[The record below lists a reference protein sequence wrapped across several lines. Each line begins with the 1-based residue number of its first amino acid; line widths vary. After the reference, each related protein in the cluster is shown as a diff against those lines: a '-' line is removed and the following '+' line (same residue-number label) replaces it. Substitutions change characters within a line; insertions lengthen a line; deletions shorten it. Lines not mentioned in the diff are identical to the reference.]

1 MVAEKGASG
10 DADYA
15 SDADFDY
22 LLPADGSRERD
33 GSDVFDAFDENNWV
47 DVVSPSSTPWYR
59 SGQAATLL
67 IASATALS
75 AIVVS
80 VVLLLFRGPTNGDEP
95 APVPN
100 TTPITTPVATGTSE
114 EPPPPPPPESP
125 PPPPPPPA
133 EPSTMERAPAAVR
146 PSVRPRPTKAPEIG
160 VTRTPETR
168 QSMSV
173 APQPRGPRS

>member
-1 MVAEKGASG
+1 MMAEKGASG

-15 SDADFDY
+15 SSTDFDY
-22 LLPADGSRERD
+22 LLREDESNEHDG
-33 GSDVFDAFDENNWV
+33 FDAFDENNWAE
-47 DVVSPSSTPWYR
+47 VVSPLSTPWYR
-59 SGQAATLL
+59 SRQAATLL

-80 VVLLLFRGPTNGDEP
+80 VVLLFFRGPTDGDEP
-95 APVPN
+95 VSPST
-100 TTPITTPVATGTSE
+100 TTPATTPLATATSE
-114 EPPPPPPPESP
+114 VP

-146 PSVRPRPTKAPEIG
+146 PTVRPRPTKAPEIG

-168 QSMSV
+168 QPISV

>member
-1 MVAEKGASG
+1 MVAEKGTSG

-15 SDADFDY
+15 SDTDFDY
-22 LLPADGSRERD
+22 LLPADGSPDRD
-33 GSDVFDAFDENNWV
+33 GSDAFDAFDENNWV
-47 DVVSPSSTPWYR
+47 EVVSPLSTPWYR
-59 SGQAATLL
+59 SRQATTLL

-80 VVLLLFRGPTNGDEP
+80 VVLLLFRGPTHGDEP
-95 APVPN
+95 APVPT
-100 TTPITTPVATGTSE
+100 TTPVTTPVATGTSE
-114 EPPPPPPPESP
+114 EPPPPPPPEP
-125 PPPPPPPA
+125 EPPPPPPA

-168 QSMSV
+168 QPMSV